1 MAKHNSIYIP
11 GRRNFIKNMSCAAI
25 GTSTF
30 FNTLVNLKA
39 LNAAAIAHSATAA
52 SGNYKALVC
61 LLMQG
66 GNDSFNMLIP
76 TQTDAYNE
84 YAVTRSNQAIPLAE
98 ILPLNGTDYGLHP
111 ELVNVQG
118 LFNANKVAMIS
129 NVGTLVEPTTKTQF
143 YNESVDLPLGLYSHS
158 DQMQQW
164 HTSIPHERVN
174 IGWGGKVADL
184 INSMNNNMN
193 ISMNM
198 SMNGANIFQRGVN
211 TVEYAVDPYVGSI
224 GIEGYGESNTLQQIK
239 TNAIDNMVAATYAN
253 AFKQTYV
260 DVIKV
265 SRDAHVQFSEA
276 IDNVA
281 PFNNVTFSLNDL
293 SQSFHMVAKTIAAR
307 NTLDFTRQ
315 IFFIQVGGFDMH
327 DELLNSHAELMSMV
341 DTALHEFNLAM
352 EELNVSD
359 CVTTFTM
366 SEFSRTLTSNGNGTD
381 HAWGANVLVMG
392 GGVNGGSIY
401 GTYPSLALDGPAE
414 VGGGVLI
421 PDISTDE
428 YFAELALW
436 FGVAASDLASVFP
449 NIGNFYNTSSGVM
462 PYGFLNL

>member
-1 MAKHNSIYIP
+1 MANPKYNIN
-11 GRRNFIKNMSCAAI
+11 RRSFLAQASCAAI
-25 GTSTF
+25 GSTTL
-30 FNTLVNLKA
+30 FNTLLNLKA
-39 LNAAAIAHSATAA
+39 MNAAAISNSSTII

-61 LLMQG
+61 LTMSG

-76 TQTDAYNE
+76 TESNAYDD
-84 YAVTRSNQAIPLAE
+84 YATTRSNLAIDSAD
-98 ILPLNGTDYGLHP
+98 ILPLNGVDLGLHP
-111 ELVNVQG
+111 EMTDVQTM
-118 LFNANKVAMIS
+118 FNDDKVAFIS
-129 NVGTLVEPTTKTQF
+129 NVGTLIEPTTKTEF
-143 YNESVDLPLGLYSHS
+143 YNDLVDLPLGLYSHA
-158 DQMQQW
+158 DQFQQW
-164 HTSIPHERVN
+164 QTSVPHDRVN

-184 INSMNNNMN
+184 VDSMNSNEN
-193 ISMNM
+193 ISMNV
-198 SMNGANIFQRGVN
+198 SLNGANIFQRGDN
-211 TVEYAVDPYVGSI
+211 TVEYAVHPYNGSI
-224 GIEGYGESNTLQQIK
+224 GILGYDGGNGLEMAKTLA
-239 TNAIDNMVAATYAN
+239 TDNMIEASYAD

-265 SRDAHVQFSEA
+265 SRDAHLEFSSA

-281 PFNNVTFSLNDL
+281 PFSTVTFSDNDL
-293 SQSFHMVAKTIAAR
+293 SQSFNMVAKTIAAR
-307 NTLDFTRQ
+307 DTLSFQRQ
-315 IFFIQVGGFDMH
+315 IFFIDMNGFDMH
-327 DELLNSHAELMSMV
+327 DELLLAHSESMKMV
-341 DTALHEFNLAM
+341 NDALHEFNLAM
-352 EELNVSD
+352 EELNVAD

-401 GTYPSLALDGPAE
+401 GTYPNLALDGPAE

-436 FGVAASDLASVFP
+436 FGVSSSDLATIFP
-449 NIGNFYNTSSGVM
+449 NIGNFYDSNSGVM

>member
-1 MAKHNSIYIP
+1 MTNPKYNIN
-11 GRRNFIKNMSCAAI
+11 RRRFISQASCAAI
-25 GTSTF
+25 GSTTL
-30 FNTLVNLKA
+30 FNTLLNLKA
-39 LNAAAIAHSATAA
+39 MNAAAIANSSTLI

-61 LLMQG
+61 LTLGG

-76 TQTDAYNE
+76 TETNAYTD
-84 YAVTRSNQAIPLAE
+84 YANSRSNLAIDSAAV
-98 ILPLNGTDYGLHP
+98 LPLNGVNLGLHP
-111 ELVNVQG
+111 ELTDVQN
-118 LFNANKVAMIS
+118 LFNDNKVAFIS
-129 NVGTLVEPTTKTQF
+129 NIGTLIEPTTKTEF
-143 YNESVDLPLGLYSHS
+143 YNDTVDIPLGLYSHA
-158 DQMQQW
+158 DQFQQW
-164 HTSIPHERVN
+164 QTSVPHDRVN

-184 INSMNNNMN
+184 IDSMNNNDN
-193 ISMNM
+193 ISMNV
-198 SMNGANIFQRGVN
+198 SLNGANIFQRGID
-211 TVEYAVDPYVGSI
+211 TVEYSVHPYDGSI
-224 GIEGYGESNTLQQIK
+224 GILGFDDPNDLQLAKKI
-239 TNAIDNMVAATYAN
+239 ASDNMIEASYAD

-265 SRDAHVQFSEA
+265 SRDAHIEFSDA

-281 PFNNVTFSLNDL
+281 PFSTVTFSDNDL
-293 SQSFHMVAKTIAAR
+293 SQSFNMVAKTIAAR
-307 NTLDFTRQ
+307 DTLSFQRQ
-315 IFFIQVGGFDMH
+315 IFFIELNGFDMH
-327 DELLNSHAELMSMV
+327 DELLVAHSDAMRMV
-341 DTALHEFNLAM
+341 NDALHEFTLAM
-352 EELNVSD
+352 EELNIDD

-436 FGVAASDLASVFP
+436 FGVDATDLSTIFP
-449 NIGNFYNTSSGVM
+449 NIGNFFDTNSGVM